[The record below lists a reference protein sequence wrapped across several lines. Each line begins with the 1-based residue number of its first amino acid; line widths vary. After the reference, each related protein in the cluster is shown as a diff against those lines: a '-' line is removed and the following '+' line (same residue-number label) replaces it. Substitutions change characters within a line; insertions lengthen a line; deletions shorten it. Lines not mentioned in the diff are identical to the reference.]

1 MEGCSILQ
9 NPVINPQDI
18 IVEVEPLP
26 EFDVKLHVRMPAHC
40 IEKITERLVEGGL
53 EQTDE
58 QLVQI
63 LLKVSVDEALSRLE
77 RTPLFGPSFVS
88 NEPPSLPSKGQDF
101 DFHFVVDQIP
111 ELQLPPFEDL
121 KISNPILDISDHLIE
136 CELHSQ
142 SLESGEHQTHVGPIE
157 SDHRVMLDIQVFSPD
172 SSVKPL
178 DFKNLVGR
186 IPRGKTPFVLNGLK
200 FLDLAPFLH
209 GHKQGDVVDVSIS
222 LPRII
227 KAEGFS
233 SDLHAATVS
242 VVKVESSLP
251 LSHADLVKKYDAPSL
266 AVLKLQIKASLE
278 HRFELA
284 KMASMTEDLFEQL
297 MDSVEYQP
305 SERIVKR
312 RLFEIGQKAFQSHQ
326 KNGNN
331 EAEAQKEAEKA
342 IRSVQPT
349 LINQLKRQ
357 VILADIV
364 SKYELQFSEQDI
376 QDQIRNL
383 AALQGKR
390 PEDYRQEL
398 IESGQINALQAQ
410 VLEHKVTR
418 LVSTKAKLVDLD
430 QG

>member
-1 MEGCSILQ
+1 M
-9 NPVINPQDI
+9 
-18 IVEVEPLP
+18 
-26 EFDVKLHVRMPAHC
+26 
-40 IEKITERLVEGGL
+40 
-53 EQTDE
+53 
-58 QLVQI
+58 
-63 LLKVSVDEALSRLE
+63 
-77 RTPLFGPSFVS
+77 
-88 NEPPSLPSKGQDF
+88 
-101 DFHFVVDQIP
+101 
-111 ELQLPPFEDL
+111 
-121 KISNPILDISDHLIE
+121 
-136 CELHSQ
+136 
-142 SLESGEHQTHVGPIE
+142 
-157 SDHRVMLDIQVFSPD
+157 
-172 SSVKPL
+172 
-178 DFKNLVGR
+178 
-186 IPRGKTPFVLNGLK
+186 
-200 FLDLAPFLH
+200 
-209 GHKQGDVVDVSIS
+209 
-222 LPRII
+222 
-227 KAEGFS
+227 
-233 SDLHAATVS
+233 
-242 VVKVESSLP
+242 P

-278 HRFELA
+278 HRFELD
-284 KMASMTEDLFEQL
+284 KMASMTEDLFDQL
-297 MDSVEYQP
+297 VDSVEYQP

-418 LVSTKAKLVDLD
+418 LASTKAKLVDLD